1 MEGRSVGGVR
11 LRAVQSVGVMCGVV
25 VVVVGV
31 SVRELLSGHDFA
43 NFGWGFGDN
52 CWMVLL
58 IVWWLLGGSEHFF
71 LLEGGW
77 CADCGVPNRVC

>member
-1 MEGRSVGGVR
+1 MR

-71 LLEGGW
+71 CWRRVGVQIAGYRIELL
-77 CADCGVPNRVC
+77 RKI